1 MATAIRMPQL
11 GMIMTEGTLAKWHKE
26 PGAPV
31 KQGDPLAEITTEK
44 ISYELEA
51 PESGIFHPAVNEGD
65 VVPIEQLIAHILQQ
79 DEPVPEPPSPKPVPV
94 SQANAV
100 APIPGVHRAQSGPE
114 VRAAPSARKLAARLG
129 IDITQVLPAR
139 PGGRI
144 VEADVKAY
152 AESRASASTSASAK
166 TDHLGLPPGLPTPSK
181 IEPLAGIRKAIASN
195 MRRSVSNA
203 AQLSFHIEV
212 DMTAATALRKERGRG
227 EAVSLSTADVV
238 MKACADALLKNP
250 RLNTIL
256 SDGKVYYFEEINIGL
271 AVALNDGL
279 IVPVIRNAEAK
290 SIKELAAERKDL
302 SERARSNK
310 LKSDELTGGTFS
322 LTVLGTVDGFTPLL
336 YPGQSAILGVG
347 RIAKKPVVVGD
358 EIVVRE
364 MTTISLTVDH
374 QVVDGA
380 PASAFL
386 RRVKQLL
393 EHPEHLFY

>member
-26 PGAPV
+26 PGATV
-31 KQGDPLAEITTEK
+31 KQGEPLAEITTEK

-51 PESGIFHPAVNEGD
+51 PDSGIFHPVVNEGD
-65 VVPIEQLIAHILQQ
+65 IIPIEELIAHILQEG
-79 DEPVPEPPSPKPVPV
+79 EPVPEALSPKPTPV
-94 SQANAV
+94 SQPTPVASAPRVARAN
-100 APIPGVHRAQSGPE
+100 SGAE
-114 VRAAPSARKLAARLG
+114 VRAAPSARKLAAQLG
-129 IDITQVLPAR
+129 IDISQVAPSR

-144 VEADVKAY
+144 VEADVRAY
-152 AESRASASTSASAK
+152 TETRSSTPAK
-166 TDHLGLPPGLPTPSK
+166 TEQSGLPPGLPEPSK
-181 IEPLAGIRKAIASN
+181 VEPLAGIRKAIANN

-212 DMTAATALRKERGRG
+212 DMTEATALRKERSRS
-227 EAVSLSTADVV
+227 EDISLSAADII
-238 MKACADALLKNP
+238 MKACAEALLKNP
-250 RLNTIL
+250 RLNTVL
-256 SDGKVYYFEEINIGL
+256 SDGKVHYFDQVNMGL

-279 IVPVIRNAEAK
+279 LVPVIRNAESK
-290 SIKELAAERKDL
+290 SVNQLAAERKDL
-302 SERARSNK
+302 SERARSSK
-310 LKSDELTGGTFS
+310 LRADELTGGTFS

-347 RIAKKPVVVGD
+347 RIAKRPVVVGD

-364 MTTISLTVDH
+364 MATLSLTIDH

-393 EHPEHLFY
+393 EHPQQLFA

>member
-51 PESGIFHPAVNEGD
+51 PDSGIFHPVVNEGD
-65 VVPIEQLIAHILQQ
+65 VIPIEELIAHILQ
-79 DEPVPEPPSPKPVPV
+79 EGESLPETPTPKPVV
-94 SQANAV
+94 ASQAAPV
-100 APIPGVHRAQSGPE
+100 ASAPRTTRAQSGAD
-114 VRAAPSARKLAARLG
+114 VRAAPSARKLAAKLG
-129 IDITQVLPAR
+129 IDIAQVPPAR

-152 AESRASASTSASAK
+152 ADTRPSTPAKAEES
-166 TDHLGLPPGLPTPSK
+166 GLPPGLPEPSK
-181 IEPLAGIRKAIASN
+181 VEPLAGIRKAIANN

-212 DMTAATALRKERGRG
+212 DMTEATALRKERSKS
-227 EAVSLSTADVV
+227 ADISLSAADII

-250 RLNTIL
+250 RLNTVL
-256 SDGKVYYFEEINIGL
+256 SDGKIRYFDEVNMGL

-279 IVPVIRNAEAK
+279 LVPVIRNAESK
-290 SIKELAAERKDL
+290 SILQLAAERKDL
-302 SERARSNK
+302 SERARSSK
-310 LKSDELTGGTFS
+310 LKADELTGGTFS

-347 RIAKKPVVVGD
+347 RIAKRPVVIGD

-364 MTTISLTVDH
+364 TATLSLTVDH

-393 EHPEHLFY
+393 EHPQQLFA

>member
-11 GMIMTEGTLAKWHKE
+11 GMIMTEGTLARWHKE
-26 PGAPV
+26 PGALV

-51 PESGIFHPAVNEGD
+51 PESGIFHPAVSEGD
-65 VVPIEQLIAHILQQ
+65 IVPIEELIAHILQEG
-79 DEPVPEPPSPKPVPV
+79 EPVPETPAPKSAATSQPSPVV
-94 SQANAV
+94 S
-100 APIPGVHRAQSGPE
+100 APRTAPTQPGAE
-114 VRAAPSARKLAARLG
+114 VRAAPSARKLAAKLG
-129 IDITQVLPAR
+129 IDISQVPPAR

-144 VEADVKAY
+144 VEADVKAF
-152 AESRASASTSASAK
+152 AETRASTPSK
-166 TDHLGLPPGLPTPSK
+166 PEERGLPPGLPEPSK
-181 IEPLAGIRKAIASN
+181 VEPLAGIRKAIASN

-212 DMTAATALRKERGRG
+212 DMTEAASLRKDRSRG
-227 EAVSLSTADVV
+227 EAISLSAADII
-238 MKACADALLKNP
+238 MKACTDSLLKNP

-256 SDGKVYYFEEINIGL
+256 SDGKVHYFDQVNMGL

-279 IVPVIRNAEAK
+279 LVPVIRNAESK
-290 SIKELAAERKDL
+290 SVTQLAAERKDL
-302 SERARSNK
+302 SERARSSK
-310 LKSDELTGGTFS
+310 LKADELTGGTFS

-358 EIVVRE
+358 EIVIRE
-364 MTTISLTVDH
+364 MATLSLTVDH
-374 QVVDGA
+374 QVIDGA

-393 EHPEHLFY
+393 EHPEGLFT

>member
-26 PGAPV
+26 PGATV
-31 KQGDPLAEITTEK
+31 KQGEPLAEITTEK
-44 ISYELEA
+44 ISYELES
-51 PESGIFHPAVNEGD
+51 PDSGIFHPVVSQGD
-65 VVPIEQLIAHILQQ
+65 IVPIEELIAHILQ
-79 DEPVPEPPSPKPVPV
+79 EGEAVPDAPAPK
-94 SQANAV
+94 AV
-100 APIPGVHRAQSGPE
+100 APSQPAPAVPGPRSPRAQPGAE

-129 IDITQVLPAR
+129 IEISLVPPAR

-144 VEADVKAY
+144 VEADVKAF
-152 AESRASASTSASAK
+152 AESLPSTAADSSGDK
-166 TDHLGLPPGLPTPSK
+166 GLPPGLPEPSK
-181 IEPLAGIRKAIASN
+181 VAPLAGIRKAIANN

-212 DMTAATALRKERGRG
+212 DMTAATAVRKERSRG
-227 EAVSLSTADVV
+227 EEISLSAADIV

-250 RLNTIL
+250 RLNTVL
-256 SDGKVYYFEEINIGL
+256 SGGKVHYFDQVNMGL
-271 AVALNDGL
+271 AIALNDGL
-279 IVPVIRNAEAK
+279 LVPVIRNADSK
-290 SIKELAAERKDL
+290 SIPQLAAERRDL
-302 SERARSNK
+302 SERARSSK
-310 LKSDELTGGTFS
+310 LKADELTGGTFS

-347 RIAKKPVVVGD
+347 RIAKKPVVIAD

-364 MTTISLTVDH
+364 MATLSLTVDH

-393 EHPEHLFY
+393 EHPEGLFD

>member
-26 PGAPV
+26 PGTPV
-31 KQGDPLAEITTEK
+31 KQGEPLAEITTEK

-51 PESGIFHPAVNEGD
+51 PDSGIFHPTVNED
-65 VVPIEQLIAHILQQ
+65 DIVPIEELIAFILQ
-79 DEPVPEPPSPKPVPV
+79 DGEPIPDMSTLKPVAA
-94 SQANAV
+94 SQPGIAAPAPSAV
-100 APIPGVHRAQSGPE
+100 RAHPSAE
-114 VRAAPSARKLAARLG
+114 VRAAPSARKLAAQLG

-152 AESRASASTSASAK
+152 AKAHASESAPTSAK
-166 TDHLGLPPGLPTPSK
+166 PGDCGLPPGLPTPSK

-212 DMTAATALRKERGRG
+212 DMTAATALRKEQAGG
-227 EAVSLSTADVV
+227 EAVSLSTADAV
-238 MKACADALLKNP
+238 MKACADALIKNP

-256 SDGKVYYFEEINIGL
+256 SAGKIHYFDQINIGL

-279 IVPVIRNAEAK
+279 IVPVIRNAESK
-290 SIKELAAERKDL
+290 SIKQLAAERKDL

-358 EIVVRE
+358 QIAVRE
-364 MTTISLTVDH
+364 MTTLSLTVDH

-393 EHPEHLFY
+393 EHPERLFS

>member
-1 MATAIRMPQL
+1 MPQL

-26 PGAPV
+26 PGATV
-31 KQGDPLAEITTEK
+31 KQGEPLAEITTEK
-44 ISYELEA
+44 ISYELES
-51 PESGIFHPAVNEGD
+51 PDSGVFHPVVNEGD
-65 VVPIEQLIAHILQQ
+65 IIPIEELIAHILQ
-79 DEPVPEPPSPKPVPV
+79 DGESLPEPPTPKPGGDA
-94 SQANAV
+94 QATPAAL
-100 APIPGVHRAQSGPE
+100 APRLAQAKPGAE

-129 IDITQVLPAR
+129 IDISQVSPAR

-152 AESRASASTSASAK
+152 AETRASTPAK
-166 TDHLGLPPGLPTPSK
+166 AGGNNLPPGLPEPSK
-181 IEPLAGIRKAIASN
+181 VEPLAGIRKAIASN

-212 DMTAATALRKERGRG
+212 DMTEATALRKEHSKGG
-227 EAVSLSTADVV
+227 EISLSAADII
-238 MKACADALLKNP
+238 MKACTEALLKNP

-256 SDGKVYYFEEINIGL
+256 SDGKVHYFDQVNMGL

-279 IVPVIRNAEAK
+279 LVPVIRNAESK
-290 SIKELAAERKDL
+290 SIAQLAAERKDL
-302 SERARSNK
+302 SERARSSK
-310 LKSDELTGGTFS
+310 LRADELTGGTFS

-347 RIAKKPVVVGD
+347 RIAKRPVVIGD

-364 MTTISLTVDH
+364 MATLSLTVDH

-386 RRVKQLL
+386 RRTKQLL
-393 EHPEHLFY
+393 EHPESLFG

>member
-51 PESGIFHPAVNEGD
+51 PDSGIFHPVVNEGD
-65 VVPIEQLIAHILQQ
+65 VIPIEELIAHILEEG
-79 DEPVPEPPSPKPVPV
+79 EPVPEAPTPKPAVA
-94 SQANAV
+94 SQA
-100 APIPGVHRAQSGPE
+100 APAASSPRTTRAQSGAD
-114 VRAAPSARKLAARLG
+114 VRAAPSARKLAVKLG
-129 IDITQVLPAR
+129 IDIAQVPPAR

-152 AESRASASTSASAK
+152 AETRASPSARAEES
-166 TDHLGLPPGLPTPSK
+166 GLPPGLPEPSK
-181 IEPLAGIRKAIASN
+181 VEPLAGIRKAIANN

-212 DMTAATALRKERGRG
+212 DMTEATALRKERSRG
-227 EAVSLSTADVV
+227 EDISLSAADII

-250 RLNTIL
+250 RLNTVL
-256 SDGKVYYFEEINIGL
+256 SDGKVHYFDRVNMGL

-279 IVPVIRNAEAK
+279 LVPVIRNAESK
-290 SIKELAAERKDL
+290 SILQLAVERKDL
-302 SERARSNK
+302 SERARSSK
-310 LKSDELTGGTFS
+310 LKADELTGGTFS

-347 RIAKKPVVVGD
+347 RIAKRPVVIGD
-358 EIVVRE
+358 DIAVRE
-364 MTTISLTVDH
+364 MATLSLTVDH

-393 EHPEHLFY
+393 EHPQQLFA

>member
-26 PGAPV
+26 PGTSV
-31 KQGDPLAEITTEK
+31 KQGEPLAEITTEK

-51 PESGIFHPAVNEGD
+51 PDSGIFHPVVNEGD
-65 VVPIEQLIAHILQQ
+65 IIPIEELIAHILQEG
-79 DEPVPEPPSPKPVPV
+79 EPVPEALAPTPIIA
-94 SQANAV
+94 SQSALVGSTPRANRV
-100 APIPGVHRAQSGPE
+100 QPGAE
-114 VRAAPSARKLAARLG
+114 VRAAPSARKLAAQLG
-129 IDITQVLPAR
+129 IDIAQVPPAR
-139 PGGRI
+139 SGGRI

-152 AESRASASTSASAK
+152 SETRASTRAK
-166 TDHLGLPPGLPTPSK
+166 AEELSLPPGLPEPSK
-181 IEPLAGIRKAIASN
+181 VEPIAGIRKAIASN

-212 DMTAATALRKERGRG
+212 DMTEATAMRKERSKV
-227 EAVSLSTADVV
+227 EDISLSAADII
-238 MKACADALLKNP
+238 MKACADALIKNP

-256 SDGKVYYFEEINIGL
+256 SDGKVHYFDQVNMGL

-279 IVPVIRNAEAK
+279 LVPVIRNAESM
-290 SIKELAAERKDL
+290 SIPQFATARKDL
-302 SERARSNK
+302 SERARSSK

-364 MTTISLTVDH
+364 MATLSLTVDH

-380 PASAFL
+380 PAAAFL
-386 RRVKQLL
+386 RRLKQLL
-393 EHPEHLFY
+393 EKPGALFKQ

>member
-26 PGAPV
+26 PGALV

-51 PESGIFHPAVNEGD
+51 PESGIFHPAVSEGD
-65 VVPIEQLIAHILQQ
+65 IVPIEELIAHILQ
-79 DEPVPEPPSPKPVPV
+79 EGELVPETPTPKSATTSQPTPVVSAPRTAPTQPS
-94 SQANAV
+94 A
-100 APIPGVHRAQSGPE
+100 E
-114 VRAAPSARKLAARLG
+114 VRAAPSARKLAAQLN
-129 IDITQVLPAR
+129 IDISQVPPAR

-144 VEADVKAY
+144 VEADVKAF
-152 AESRASASTSASAK
+152 AERQSSASAAK
-166 TDHLGLPPGLPTPSK
+166 PDDRGLPPGLPEPSK
-181 IEPLAGIRKAIASN
+181 VEPLAGIRKAIASN

-212 DMTAATALRKERGRG
+212 DMTEAASLRKDRSRG
-227 EAVSLSTADVV
+227 EAISLSAADIV
-238 MKACADALLKNP
+238 MKACAEALLKNP
-250 RLNTIL
+250 RLNTVL
-256 SDGKVYYFEEINIGL
+256 SDAKVHYFDQVNMGL

-279 IVPVIRNAEAK
+279 LVPVIRNADSK
-290 SIKELAAERKDL
+290 SITQLATERKDL
-302 SERARSNK
+302 SERARSSK
-310 LKSDELTGGTFS
+310 LKADELTGGTFS

-358 EIVVRE
+358 EIVIRE
-364 MTTISLTVDH
+364 MATLSLTVDH
-374 QVVDGA
+374 QVVDGV

-393 EHPEHLFY
+393 EHPEGLFT

>member
-11 GMIMTEGTLAKWHKE
+11 GMIMTEGTLSKWHKE
-26 PGAPV
+26 PGATV
-31 KQGDPLAEITTEK
+31 KQGEPLAEITTEK
-44 ISYELEA
+44 ISYELES
-51 PESGIFHPAVNEGD
+51 PDSGVFHPVVSEGD
-65 VVPIEQLIAHILQQ
+65 IIPIEELIAHILQ
-79 DEPVPEPPSPKPVPV
+79 EGESLPEPPTPKPVAA
-94 SQANAV
+94 SQSALV
-100 APIPGVHRAQSGPE
+100 ASAPRIVRAQGGSD

-129 IDITQVLPAR
+129 IDISQVPPAR

-144 VEADVKAY
+144 VESDVKAY
-152 AESRASASTSASAK
+152 AENPASTPTGAGKS
-166 TDHLGLPPGLPTPSK
+166 GLAPGLPEPSK
-181 IEPLAGIRKAIASN
+181 VEALAGIRKAIATN
-195 MRRSVSNA
+195 MRKSVSNA

-212 DMTAATALRKERGRG
+212 DMTEATALRKDRSRG
-227 EAVSLSTADVV
+227 EVISLSAADLI

-256 SDGKVYYFEEINIGL
+256 SDGNVHYFDQVNMGL

-279 IVPVIRNAEAK
+279 LVPVIRNAESK
-290 SIKELAAERKDL
+290 SLTQLAAERKDL
-302 SERARSNK
+302 SERARSSK
-310 LKSDELTGGTFS
+310 LRADELTGGTFS

-347 RIAKKPVVVGD
+347 RIAKRPVVIGD

-364 MTTISLTVDH
+364 MATLSLTVDH

-386 RRVKQLL
+386 RRIKQLL
-393 EHPEHLFY
+393 EHPESLFG

>member
-1 MATAIRMPQL
+1 MPQL

-26 PGAPV
+26 PGALV

-51 PESGIFHPAVNEGD
+51 PESGIFHPAVSEGD
-65 VVPIEQLIAHILQQ
+65 IVPIEELIAHILQEG
-79 DEPVPEPPSPKPVPV
+79 EPVPEISTPKPVTPPQPV
-94 SQANAV
+94 PV
-100 APIPGVHRAQSGPE
+100 ASAPRTAPTQPGAE
-114 VRAAPSARKLAARLG
+114 VRAAPSARKLAAKLG
-129 IDITQVLPAR
+129 INISQVPPAR

-152 AESRASASTSASAK
+152 AETGASTPSKPEDRS
-166 TDHLGLPPGLPTPSK
+166 LPPGLPEPSK
-181 IEPLAGIRKAIASN
+181 VEPLAGIRKAIANN
-195 MRRSVSNA
+195 MRRSMSNA

-212 DMTAATALRKERGRG
+212 DMTEAASLRKDRSRG
-227 EAVSLSTADVV
+227 EAISLSAADIV

-256 SDGKVYYFEEINIGL
+256 SDGKVHYFDQVNMGL

-279 IVPVIRNAEAK
+279 LVPVIRNAESK
-290 SIKELAAERKDL
+290 SVTQLAAARKDL
-302 SERARSNK
+302 SERARSSK
-310 LKSDELTGGTFS
+310 LKADELTGGTFS

-358 EIVVRE
+358 EIVIRE
-364 MTTISLTVDH
+364 MATLSLTVDH
-374 QVVDGA
+374 QVVDGV

-393 EHPEHLFY
+393 EHPEGLFT

>member
-51 PESGIFHPAVNEGD
+51 PESGIFHPAVSEGD
-65 VVPIEQLIAHILQQ
+65 IVPIEELIAHILQ
-79 DEPVPEPPSPKPVPV
+79 EGEAVPETPAPKPVVPSQPSPV
-94 SQANAV
+94 A
-100 APIPGVHRAQSGPE
+100 SGPGRTPAQPRAD
-114 VRAAPSARKLAARLG
+114 VRAAPSARKLAAQLG
-129 IDITQVLPAR
+129 IDISHVIPAR

-152 AESRASASTSASAK
+152 AEAQVTTPAPTAAMAEAR
-166 TDHLGLPPGLPTPSK
+166 GLPPGLPEPSK
-181 IEPLAGIRKAIASN
+181 IESLSGIRKAIANN

-212 DMTAATALRKERGRG
+212 DMTQATALRKEHSRGG
-227 EAVSLSTADVV
+227 DISLSAADIV

-256 SDGKVYYFEEINIGL
+256 SDGKVHYFDQVNMGL

-279 IVPVIRNAEAK
+279 LVPVIRNAQSK
-290 SIKELAAERKDL
+290 SITELAAERKDL
-302 SERARSNK
+302 SERARSSK
-310 LKSDELTGGTFS
+310 LKADELTGGTFS

-358 EIVVRE
+358 EIAVRE
-364 MTTISLTVDH
+364 MATLSLTVDH

-393 EHPEHLFY
+393 EHPEQLFD